1 MNWTIRIALALTL
14 AASLGST
21 DAYAHCGKDH
31 ADLDGVAHCG
41 DCAGDDGDHEKKSGE
56 CESKTGKDGKDAE
69 CKDKASKDAKD
80 KASKNAK
87 DEGSCHS
94 KDDKDAA

>member
-14 AASLGST
+14 AASFGSA
-21 DAYAHCGKDH
+21 DAYAHPGH
-31 ADLDGVAHCG
+31 DLTDNDGLAHCG
-41 DCAGDDGDHEKKSGE
+41 DCAGDKDDHAKKADE
-56 CESKTGKDGKDAE
+56 CEDKAGKDAE
-69 CKDKASKDAKD
+69 CKDSAAKDAKD
-80 KASKNAK
+80 KAGKDTK